1 MKRTELSKVAAA
13 DLVELFEKI
22 GVAQDEALLGG
33 ETAKFN
39 RLYDQMTAVSDEMKR
54 RDGDQRRALQS
65 LYSSENMQVR
75 LKAAIHTLAVAPVEA
90 REQLEAVAASKWF
103 PQAGDAGMTLLALDD
118 GTFRPS

>member
-1 MKRTELSKVAAA
+1 M
-13 DLVELFEKI
+13 
-22 GVAQDEALLGG
+22 AQDEALLGG

-75 LKAAIHTLAVAPVEA
+75 LKAAIHTLAAAPVEA
-90 REQLEAVAASKWF
+90 RKLLEAVAVSKWF
-103 PQAGDAGMTLLALDD
+103 PQAGDAGMMLLALDD
-118 GTFRPS
+118 GTYRPS